1 MSSLNEPIIGVL
13 GEAIIDLLPTKK
25 GNLKPNPGGSPYN
38 VARALGKQG
47 MPVSYLSPLSR
58 DHWGDVLKN
67 QLLTDGGV
75 VDEDFRVSK
84 PTSLAVVQFDGEGFP
99 VYSLYREGIADR
111 QYDAQDILNRIPRS
125 MRLLH
130 TGSLAVIPEDI
141 SRVIEIIE
149 ALKSRD
155 VLISVDFNFR
165 PNIVQDHSDY
175 VRGLESLV
183 PYCDILKASDEDLHM
198 MGYTQSFDEL
208 ASEFLAQMDSGVV
221 VFTRGEK
228 GAFLCNQKHQV
239 EFEGF
244 GVDQVLDT
252 VGAGD
257 SFQAAILSAL
267 HRKYALDKTKMS
279 CASPAGLAQVLH
291 WACACAA
298 INVTRQGCNPPNS
311 HEAIAFLNTQGI
323 PAGYTPLD

>member
-1 MSSLNEPIIGVL
+1 MSSINESVFGVF

-47 MPVSYLSPLSR
+47 MPVSYLSPLSQ
-58 DHWGDVLKN
+58 DHLGDVLKN

-84 PTSLAVVQFDGEGFP
+84 PTSLAVVQLDDEGIP
-99 VYSLYREGIADR
+99 SYSLYREGIADR
-111 QYDAQDILNRIPRS
+111 EYDAQDILNRIPHS

-141 SRVIEIIE
+141 ARVIEIIE
-149 ALKSRD
+149 ALKPRD
-155 VLISVDFNFR
+155 VLISMDFNFR
-165 PNIVQDHSDY
+165 PNIVQDHPAY

-183 PYCDILKASDEDLHM
+183 PYCDLLKASDEDLHM

-208 ASEFLAQMDSGVV
+208 AARFLTQMDSGMV

-228 GAFLCNQKHQV
+228 GAFLYNQKHQV

-244 GVDQVLDT
+244 GVEQVVDT

-257 SFQAAILSAL
+257 SFQAGLLSAL
-267 HRKYALDKTKMS
+267 HQKYALDKAKMS
-279 CASPAGLAQVLH
+279 NASPAGLAQVLH

-311 HEAIAFLNTQGI
+311 EETIAFLDAQDIT
-323 PAGYTPLD
+323 A

>member
-1 MSSLNEPIIGVL
+1 MSSFNESVFGVF

-47 MPVSYLSPLSR
+47 MPVSYLSPLSQ
-58 DHWGDVLKN
+58 DQFGDVLKN

-84 PTSLAVVQFDGEGFP
+84 PTSLAVVQLDDEGIP
-99 VYSLYREGIADR
+99 SYSLYREGIADR
-111 QYDAQDILNRIPRS
+111 EYDAQDILDRIPHS
-125 MRLLH
+125 IRLLH
-130 TGSLAVIPEDI
+130 TGSLALIPEDI

-155 VLISVDFNFR
+155 VLISIDFNFR
-165 PNIVQDHSDY
+165 PNIVQDHPAY
-175 VRGLESLV
+175 VRGLEALV
-183 PYCDILKASDEDLHM
+183 PYCDVLKASDEDLYM
-198 MGYTQSFDEL
+198 MGYTQGLDEL
-208 ASEFLAQMDSGVV
+208 ASRFLTQMHSGIV

-228 GAFLCNQKHQV
+228 GAFLYNQKHQLD
-239 EFEGF
+239 FEGF
-244 GVDQVLDT
+244 GVEQVVDT

-257 SFQAAILSAL
+257 SFQAGILSAFYQ
-267 HRKYALDKTKMS
+267 KYALDKTKMS
-279 CASPAGLAQVLH
+279 NASPAGLAQVLH

-311 HEAIAFLNTQGI
+311 EETIAFLDTQDI
-323 PAGYTPLD
+323 PA

>member
-1 MSSLNEPIIGVL
+1 MLSYSECIFGVL

-47 MPVSYLSPLSR
+47 NPVRYLSPLSH
-58 DHWGDVLKN
+58 DHLGSVLKN
-67 QLLTDGGV
+67 QLLTDGVV

-84 PTSLAVVQFDGEGFP
+84 PTSLAVVQLDDKGIP
-99 VYSLYREGIADR
+99 NYSLYREGIADR
-111 QYDAQDILNRIPRS
+111 EYDAQDLINRIPRS

-149 ALKSRD
+149 ALKSRGI
-155 VLISVDFNFR
+155 LISIDFNFR
-165 PNIVQDHSDY
+165 PNIVQDHSAY
-175 VRGLESLV
+175 VRGLEALV
-183 PYCDILKASDEDLHM
+183 PYCDVLKASDEDLHM
-198 MGYTQSFDEL
+198 MGCTQSFSEL
-208 ASEFLAQMDSGVV
+208 ASGFLTQMDSGIV

-228 GAFLCNQKHQV
+228 GAFLYNQKHQV

-244 GVDQVLDT
+244 GVEQVMDT

-257 SFQAAILSAL
+257 SFQAGLLSAL
-267 HRKYALDKTKMS
+267 HQKYALDKTKMS
-279 CASPAGLAQVLH
+279 NASPAGLAQMLH
-291 WACACAA
+291 WACACAT

-311 HEAIAFLNTQGI
+311 QEVIAFLDAQDI
-323 PAGYTPLD
+323 PA

>member
-1 MSSLNEPIIGVL
+1 MSSFNESVFGVF
-13 GEAIIDLLPTKK
+13 GEAIIDLLPTQK

-47 MPVSYLSPLSR
+47 MPVSYLSPLSQ
-58 DHWGDVLKN
+58 DHLGDVLKN

-84 PTSLAVVQFDGEGFP
+84 PTSLAVVQLNDEGIP
-99 VYSLYREGIADR
+99 SYSLYREGIADR
-111 QYDAQDILNRIPRS
+111 EYDAQDILSKIPHS
-125 MRLLH
+125 IRLLH

-155 VLISVDFNFR
+155 VLISIDFNFR
-165 PNIVQDHSDY
+165 PNIVQDHPAY

-183 PYCDILKASDEDLHM
+183 PCCDLLKASDEDLHM

-208 ASEFLAQMDSGVV
+208 AARFLTQMDSGMV

-228 GAFLCNQKHQV
+228 GAFLYSQKHQV

-244 GVDQVLDT
+244 IVEQVVDT

-257 SFQAAILSAL
+257 SFQAGLLSAL
-267 HRKYALDKTKMS
+267 HQKYALDKAKMS
-279 CASPAGLAQVLH
+279 NASPAGLAQLLH

-311 HEAIAFLNTQGI
+311 EEIIAFLDAQDITV
-323 PAGYTPLD
+323 